1 MENLDALLL
10 ECNHHISH
18 RKLAKPEQNSEQ
30 GKKKEGQCSSN
41 CSCYACE
48 TNKNKV
54 SQFIFFLKD
63 NLSSRVA
70 PGFLYWGGGGTHDKQ
85 QVPSWGQRG
94 RELICCVLIMFALK
108 GQRGGHAK
116 GGAPVPP
123 QWCCPCLSYQ
133 SLSSF

>member
-18 RKLAKPEQNSEQ
+18 RKLAKPEQNSEE

-70 PGFLYWGGGGTHDKQ
+70 PGFLYWGGGAPTTSSKSLRG
-85 QVPSWGQRG
+85 G
-94 RELICCVLIMFALK
+94 RE
-108 GQRGGHAK
+108 GGNLY
-116 GGAPVPP
+116 VV
-123 QWCCPCLSYQ
+123 
-133 SLSSF
+133 F